1 MDLDALNLSRFKPI
15 HTTIAPDL
23 LIIEVCV
30 SSHLRTA
37 GEEGMGQG
45 AALPVKRVPVIVEQA
60 VKRHPD
66 VPSSCRPS
74 AVCRHVTEIQGG
86 DVAPS
91 FEGRPQDVIHQNV
104 GQVG

>member
-1 MDLDALNLSRFKPI
+1 MDLDALHLSHVELI
-15 HTTIAPDL
+15 HTSIAPDL
-23 LIIEVCV
+23 LIIKVRV
-30 SSHLRTA
+30 SGHLRNA
-37 GEEGMGQG
+37 GEEGVGQG
-45 AALPVKRVPVIVEQA
+45 AALPIKRVPVIVEQA

-66 VPSSCRPS
+66 VPSSRRPS

-91 FEGRPQDVIHQNV
+91 FEGRPQDVVHQNV

>member
-1 MDLDALNLSRFKPI
+1 MDLDALHLSHFKFI
-15 HTTIAPDL
+15 HTSIAPDL
-23 LIIEVCV
+23 LIIKVCV

-37 GEEGMGQG
+37 REEGVGQG
-45 AALPVKRVPVIVEQA
+45 AALPVKRVPVIVKQA

-66 VPSSCRPS
+66 VSSSRRPS
-74 AVCRHVTEIQGG
+74 AVCRHVTEIQRG